1 MSIELPEAYILASQ
15 MNEELEGKKIKS
27 YDLKDVERMKE
38 IGFVNKNLIE
48 FNGLIQKTIIS
59 ASSRGNTIRVKLNQ
73 NMNLLIGPEYGG
85 KVLYHEKNN
94 KIPKYHIRLP
104 KYHIRL
110 DFNDNT
116 SFTVRITSMG
126 IIYVVKEEELNQS
139 YLYSRDF
146 LKGISPKDEEF
157 TFQTFYDLLNDKNK
171 QLKPLLVGKNAYLV
185 GLSNAAFQDILYR
198 ASIHPKRKASNLT
211 KKELNQLYIS
221 IKLVIEERLKLKGK
235 HNFIDLY
242 GNPGQYIPAMGPNMK
257 DKNCPNC
264 GSKIEKISHG
274 GGQVYLCPSCQK
286 Q

>member
-15 MNEELEGKKIKS
+15 MNEVLVGEKIKS

-38 IGFVNKNLIE
+38 IGFVNKNLFE

-59 ASSRGNTIRVKLNQ
+59 VSSRGNTIRVKLSQ

-94 KIPKYHIRLP
+94 KVPKYHL
-104 KYHIRL
+104 RL

-146 LKGISPKDEEF
+146 LKGISPKEEDF
-157 TFQTFYDLLNDKNK
+157 TFQTFYDLLHDKNK
-171 QLKPLLVGKNAYLV
+171 QLKPLLVGKDAYLV

-198 ASIHPKRKASNLT
+198 ACIHPKRKASHLT
-211 KKELNQLYIS
+211 KQELNILYNS
-221 IKLVIEERLKLKGK
+221 IKQVIEERLKLKGK

-242 GNPGQYIPAMGPNMK
+242 GNPGQYYPAMGPNMK

-264 GSKIEKISHG
+264 GSKIKKISHG